1 MSDFNC
7 KSEVYMALAD
17 EVTVPCVVAPVG
29 GIIRVEMCC
38 NFMRCYELPITFL
51 SIFNLLRD

>member
-7 KSEVYMALAD
+7 KSEVYMELAD
-17 EVTVPCVVAPVG
+17 EVTVPRVVAPVG

-38 NFMRCYELPITFL
+38 NFMRC
-51 SIFNLLRD
+51 LL